1 MKIIHKL
8 VPGELFFSQFFFTNT
23 GEKQL
28 ENSLETVGIQVVLNY
43 STGFIQPGGLEKLN
57 NGR

>member
-8 VPGELFFSQFFFTNT
+8 VPGEFFFHNSFSQT